1 MNYDDI
7 IIHYGV
13 KGMKW
18 GVRKKISDFGHRLYD
33 GHKENLLYKYRTN
46 GYSEK
51 DAQEKLR
58 KRLRNE
64 KIGAAGLTGFV
75 AVTNEIAATSDRK
88 SDKEYQKKYGRNK
101 R

>member
-7 IIHYGV
+7 ILHYGV

-46 GYSEK
+46 GYS
-51 DAQEKLR
+51 
-58 KRLRNE
+58 
-64 KIGAAGLTGFV
+64 
-75 AVTNEIAATSDRK
+75 
-88 SDKEYQKKYGRNK
+88 DKEYQKKYGRNK

>member
-1 MNYDDI
+1 MHYDDI

-64 KIGAAGLTGFV
+64 
-75 AVTNEIAATSDRK
+75 IAATSDRK

>member
-1 MNYDDI
+1 MHYDDI
-7 IIHYGV
+7 ILHYGV

-64 KIGAAGLTGFV
+64 KIGAA
-75 AVTNEIAATSDRK
+75 ASDRK
-88 SDKEYQKKYGRNK
+88 ADKEYQKKYGRNK

>member
-1 MNYDDI
+1 MHYDDI

-64 KIGAAGLTGFV
+64 KIGAAALGL
-75 AVTNEIAATSDRK
+75 AAATSDRK
-88 SDKEYQKKYGRNK
+88 LDKEYQKKYGRNK